1 VTTEEITD
9 GHTALPDD
17 LADTVTVD
25 LEHSDETLAAMVA
38 EQAQERPRDG
48 ELMTLRLGLDGERP
62 ETLTLLGARY
72 ELSRDRVRQVYTRA
86 AGQMVR
92 RVQATGHP
100 STEVFAARYPV
111 GWGDQRLI
119 RTLLAEIYATDADIA
134 AQDLAYLR
142 LRLAGHALL
151 DAKRLA
157 GFVFQRIAGWQQRGR
172 WHPGTPRAAESVTGQ
187 LNPLLRRVEW
197 VTGSPAPLPELPLTT
212 IDSADDARGS
222 IFSDTLGRETSFDT
236 ALEARLLRMLDQSDQ
251 VAAYTERPAAVD
263 YRLDG
268 AERVHC
274 STVAARLTDG
284 RAVLIDAVPLARIA
298 VHGNRIKLAA
308 ARAAAHERG
317 WGHLVFTGSRIGE
330 PDLRTHTV
338 PAREENILRNR
349 LAEGPIEW
357 AEFHSYAKESGIT
370 ITDLAAMVLRHDWRW
385 ERGPFRLSRPMTSAP

>member
-1 VTTEEITD
+1 MTTSGITD
-9 GHTALPDD
+9 GYTALPDD
-17 LADTVTVD
+17 LEDTVTVD
-25 LEHSDETLAAMVA
+25 LEEIDETLAAMVA
-38 EQAQERPRDG
+38 DQARERPRDG
-48 ELMTLRLGLDGERP
+48 ELMTQRLGLDGERP

-72 ELSRDRVRQVYTRA
+72 ELLRDRVRQIYTRA

-100 STEVFAARYPV
+100 DTAVFAARYPV
-111 GWGDQRLI
+111 GWGDERLI
-119 RTLLAEIYATDADIA
+119 RTVLAEIYATDADIA
-134 AQDLAYLR
+134 GQDLAYLR

-172 WHPGTPRAAESVTGQ
+172 WHPGNPRAVESVTGQ
-187 LNPLLRRVEW
+187 LIPLLRRVEW
-197 VTGSPAPLPELPLTT
+197 AAGDPAPLPELPLTT

-236 ALEARLLRMLDQSDQ
+236 ALEARLLRMLDESDQ

-268 AERVHC
+268 VERVHC
-274 STVAARLTDG
+274 PTVTARLTDG
-284 RAVLIDAVPLARIA
+284 RTVQIDVVPLARIA
-298 VHGNRIKLAA
+298 VHSNRIKLAA

-330 PDLRTHTV
+330 PDLRAHTV
-338 PAREENILRNR
+338 PAGHENILRNR
-349 LAEGPIEW
+349 LAEGPLAW
-357 AEFHSYAKESGIT
+357 AEFRGYAQESGIG
-370 ITDLAAMVLRHDWRW
+370 ITDLAAMVLRNSWRW
-385 ERGPFRLSRPMTSAP
+385 ERGPFRLSREG

>member
-1 VTTEEITD
+1 MTTDEITD

-17 LADTVTVD
+17 LEDTVTVD

-86 AGQMVR
+86 AGQLVR

-197 VTGSPAPLPELPLTT
+197 ATGSPAPLPELPLTT

-236 ALEARLLRMLDQSDQ
+236 ALEARLLRMLDESDQ
-251 VAAYTERPAAVD
+251 VAAYTERPAAVE
-263 YRLDG
+263 YCLDG
-268 AERVHC
+268 VERVHC
-274 STVAARLTDG
+274 PTVAARLTDG

-308 ARAAAHERG
+308 TRATAHEHG

-330 PDLRTHTV
+330 PDLRAHTV
-338 PAREENILRNR
+338 PAQHENILRNR
-349 LAEGPIEW
+349 LAQGPLAW
-357 AEFHSYAKESGIT
+357 DEFQGYAQEFGVG
-370 ITDLAAMVLRHDWRW
+370 ITDLAAMALRHDWRW
-385 ERGPFRLSRPMTSAP
+385 ERGPFRLSAPAPSAP